1 MLSVHV
7 LRTSRITDTLGSIL
21 FVNGVRHTTS
31 ARGIG
36 RPVPRGRGWVWR
48 VSALVVAGGSSAAA
62 VVLTLLVRRGRFA
75 RFDQHSVSH
84 WMPWLEPTPTT
95 SLHGLVAPETRRATW
110 GTAVALGTFPASVV
124 VSGSIVLAVV
134 VLLWMR
140 GRRRSSALLV
150 DIWVAANVAELL
162 GKHLVTRP
170 TLHETTWGYH
180 GVLGGLRDSLPSG
193 HVIRALVVATAL
205 AALGRAGRLAYLWAF
220 AVPVGVVTIG
230 DHTPT
235 DAAVGLAV
243 GIALIAIYQA
253 GVE

>member
-1 MLSVHV
+1 MRAS
-7 LRTSRITDTLGSIL
+7 SIIDTLARTLI
-21 FVNGVRHTTS
+21 VNGVRHTSS
-31 ARGIG
+31 ARALG
-36 RPVPRGRGWVWR
+36 RPIPRSRGWVWR
-48 VSALVVAGGSSAAA
+48 ASALVVAAGSSGAA
-62 VVLTLLVRRGRFA
+62 VVLTMLVRSGRFA

-95 SLHGLVAPETRRATW
+95 GLHGLVAPETRQATW
-110 GTAVALGTFPASVV
+110 GTVVALGTFPASVV
-124 VSGSIVLAVV
+124 VSGSLVLAVV
-134 VLLWMR
+134 VLLWLR
-140 GRRRSSALLV
+140 GRRRSSIVLA
-150 DIWVAANVAELL
+150 DIWIAANVIELL

-193 HVIRALVVATAL
+193 HVIRALVLATAL
-205 AALGRAGRLAYLWAF
+205 AALERAGRLAYLWAL

-243 GIALIAIYQA
+243 GIALIVIYQA
-253 GVE
+253 AVD